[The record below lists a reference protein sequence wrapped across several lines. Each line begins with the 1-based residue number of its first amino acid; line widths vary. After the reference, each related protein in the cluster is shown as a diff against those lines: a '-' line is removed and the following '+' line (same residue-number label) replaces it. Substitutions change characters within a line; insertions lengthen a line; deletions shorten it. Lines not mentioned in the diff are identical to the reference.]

1 MQEKI
6 ILFGNGSYYSIAV
19 LDNLLER
26 GITPVAIALPEYPPS
41 KRNGSIKFEIEQA
54 VLENKLVETSR
65 RLSIPLIYAPKPLSD
80 SLPEKLLVFKADY
93 ILVAC
98 WPYLLAPAV
107 NDSISRAA
115 FNLHPS
121 LLPKY
126 PGATPVIDQLAKKE
140 TSLGVTLHLLSQEYD
155 CGEIVAQAGFALE
168 NGLGGRRQIE
178 AQAALTGTALFV
190 KAIRK
195 KQGRVVSHH

>member
-6 ILFGNGSYYSIAV
+6 ILFGNGSYYSNAV
-19 LDNLLER
+19 LDKLLDR
-26 GITPVAIALPEYPPS
+26 GIAPVAIALPEYPPS
-41 KRNGSIKFEIEQA
+41 KHNESKKIEVEQA
-54 VLENKLVETSR
+54 ALANKLIETAR
-65 RLSIPLIYAPKPLSD
+65 RLSIPLIYAPEPLSA
-80 SLPEKLLVFKADY
+80 SLPEKLLVLKADY

-107 NDSISRAA
+107 NDSISKAA

-126 PGATPVIDQLAKKE
+126 PGATPVIDQLARKE

-155 CGEIVAQAGFALE
+155 RGEIVAQAGFALD
-168 NGLGGRRQIE
+168 NGSGGRGQIE
-178 AQAALTGTALFV
+178 TQAALTGTALFV
-190 KAIRK
+190 KAMRENRA
-195 KQGRVVSHH
+195 G

>member
-6 ILFGNGSYYSIAV
+6 ILLGNGSYYSIAV

-41 KRNGSIKFEIEQA
+41 KRNESIKFEVEQA
-54 VLENKLVETSR
+54 VPPNNLIETAR
-65 RLSIPLIYAPKPLSD
+65 RLSIPLIYAPRALSG
-80 SLPEKLLVFKADY
+80 SLPEKLVAFKADF

-98 WPYLLAPAV
+98 WPYLLAPAI

-155 CGEIVAQAGFALE
+155 RGEIVAQAGFILE

-178 AQAALTGTALFV
+178 ARAALTGAALFV
-190 KAIRK
+190 EAIRAK
-195 KQGRVVSHH
+195 SGTG

>member
-1 MQEKI
+1 MPEKI

-19 LDNLLER
+19 LDNLLGR

-41 KRNGSIKFEIEQA
+41 KRNESIKFEVEQTA
-54 VLENKLVETSR
+54 LANKLIETAR

-126 PGATPVIDQLAKKE
+126 PGATPVIDQLARKE

-155 CGEIVAQAGFALE
+155 RGEIVAQTGFTLD
-168 NGLGGRRQIE
+168 NGLSGRRQVE
-178 AQAALTGTALFV
+178 AQAALAGTALLA
-190 KAIRK
+190 KAIRENRA
-195 KQGRVVSHH
+195 G

>member
-19 LDNLLER
+19 FENLLER

-41 KRNGSIKFEIEQA
+41 KHNEPIKFEVEQT
-54 VLENKLVETSR
+54 VLANKLIETAR
-65 RLSIPLIYAPKPLSD
+65 RLSIPLIYAPKPLSA

-93 ILVAC
+93 ILLAC

-115 FNLHPS
+115 LNLHPS

-126 PGATPVIDQLAKKE
+126 PGATPVIDQLASRE

-155 CGEIVAQAGFALE
+155 RGEIVAQAGFALE
-168 NGLGGRRQIE
+168 SSLYGRIQIE
-178 AQAALTGTALFV
+178 AQAALTGTTLFV
-190 KAIRK
+190 KVIRDN
-195 KQGRVVSHH
+195 QGRVVSHH